1 MLERPICSRSR
12 SPRSSPDMAVRR
24 GVVVEFDAHV
34 GLGVV
39 EADGERIPF
48 HCVEIADGSRN
59 VVVGESVE
67 FEVRE
72 KFSRP
77 EAFTICRSGD

>member
-1 MLERPICSRSR
+1 MNA
-12 SPRSSPDMAVRR
+12 RSSHRR

-39 EADGERIPF
+39 ESDGERFAF
-48 HCVEIADGSRN
+48 HCVEIADGSRE
-59 VVVGESVE
+59 VAVGETVD
-67 FEVRE
+67 FDVRE

-77 EAFTICRSGD
+77 EAFALRR

>member
-1 MLERPICSRSR
+1 MSTGPSR
-12 SPRSSPDMAVRR
+12 RR

-39 EADGERIPF
+39 ESDGERFAF
-48 HCVEIADGSRN
+48 HCVEIADGTRDIA
-59 VVVGESVE
+59 VGGSVT

-72 KFSRP
+72 KFARL
-77 EAFTICRSGD
+77 EAFGVSR

>member
-1 MLERPICSRSR
+1 MNA
-12 SPRSSPDMAVRR
+12 RSSHRR

-39 EADGERIPF
+39 ESDGERFAF
-48 HCVEIADGSRN
+48 HCVEIADGSRE
-59 VVVGESVE
+59 VAVGESVD
-67 FEVRE
+67 FDVRE

-77 EAFTICRSGD
+77 EAFALRR

>member
-1 MLERPICSRSR
+1 MNA
-12 SPRSSPDMAVRR
+12 RSSHRR

-39 EADGERIPF
+39 ESDGERFVF
-48 HCVEIADGSRN
+48 HCVEIADGSRE
-59 VVVGESVE
+59 VAVGESVD
-67 FEVRE
+67 FDVRE

-77 EAFTICRSGD
+77 EAFALRR

>member
-1 MLERPICSRSR
+1 MNA
-12 SPRSSPDMAVRR
+12 RSSRRR
-24 GVVVEFDAHV
+24 GVVVEFDAHI

-39 EADGERIPF
+39 ESDGERFAF
-48 HCVEIADGSRN
+48 HCVEIADGSRE
-59 VVVGESVE
+59 VSVGESVE

-77 EAFTICRSGD
+77 EAFALRR

>member
-1 MLERPICSRSR
+1 MNV
-12 SPRSSPDMAVRR
+12 RSSHRR

-39 EADGERIPF
+39 ESDGERFAF
-48 HCVEIADGSRN
+48 HCVEIADGSRE
-59 VVVGESVE
+59 VAVGESVD
-67 FEVRE
+67 FDVRE

-77 EAFTICRSGD
+77 EAFALRR